1 MGTMAWY
8 SGVGIVGCRLRLL
21 HMIGF
26 WDRLLAG
33 PVDRDVKV

>member
-1 MGTMAWY
+1 MAWY
-8 SGVGIVGCRLRLL
+8 SGVGVMGHRLGLL

-33 PVDRDVKV
+33 PVYRDVKV